1 MSLPD
6 APLVVVIDDDDPF
19 LALMQD
25 LLVGEGYRVIT
36 GTIARDV
43 IRLIEGTHPALLILD
58 LVMETQEAGL
68 ELLRELRVAPA
79 TVHLPVLLCTA
90 NHQFVERRGSEVR
103 ALDAQIILKPF
114 MLADM
119 LDAITNLAQR
129 PV

>member
-1 MSLPD
+1 MPLPD

-25 LLVGEGYRVIT
+25 LLEGEGYRVMT
-36 GTIARDV
+36 GIIAREV
-43 IRLIEGTHPALLILD
+43 SRLIAGVHPALLILD

-68 ELLRELRVAPA
+68 ELLHELRAAPTTA
-79 TVHLPVLLCTA
+79 DLPVLLCTA
-90 NHQFVERRGSEVR
+90 NHQFIERRGDEVR

-119 LDAITNLAQR
+119 LDAVTNLARR
-129 PV
+129 PA

>member
-1 MSLPD
+1 MPLPD

-25 LLVGEGYRVIT
+25 LLVSEGYRVIT

-43 IRLIEGTHPALLILD
+43 SRLIEGAHPALLILD

-68 ELLRELRVAPA
+68 ELLRELRAAPTTA
-79 TVHLPVLLCTA
+79 NVPVLLCTA
-90 NHQFVERRGSEVR
+90 NHQFIERRGDEVR

-119 LDAITNLAQR
+119 LEAVAGFARR
-129 PV
+129 PA